1 MLPPGR
7 PPSKRP
13 ATGETPG
20 HGRHAT
26 TLPEAGAPESHV
38 TPSRPTCRM
47 FTTLTLERVISINC
61 EHAQCPWTFDS
72 NAAQGRAALLP
83 DLSPGLSNSAVFCQN
98 RFPAAKLSLYKA
110 HFQSNSANSAA
121 YPIKSH
127 SFSFLRHKTYKHFT
141 FIKNGLSF
149 GASAPGKPIL
159 FYNFLYF
166 YCFSLFARERKL
178 HVPLPRFGEEPQNF
192 SGPAASRRVPAQESR
207 PLKSS

>member
-26 TLPEAGAPESHV
+26 TLPEADAPEPHV

-47 FTTLTLERVISINC
+47 FTTLTLEHVISINC

-72 NAAQGRAALLP
+72 NAAQGCVASSRFIARFVKFCRFLPASVYGGQAVLLMNTFLIKFGKFGSTSDKIAL
-83 DLSPGLSNSAVFCQN
+83 
-98 RFPAAKLSLYKA
+98 
-110 HFQSNSANSAA
+110 
-121 YPIKSH
+121 
-127 SFSFLRHKTYKHFT
+127 FSFLRHKSYKHFT
-141 FIKNGLSF
+141 FIKMGFLLATTPQESPF
-149 GASAPGKPIL
+149 FFVIFCIFIVFL
-159 FYNFLYF
+159 FVCSPTYGQ
-166 YCFSLFARERKL
+166 KL
-178 HVPLPRFGEEPQNF
+178 HTRR
-192 SGPAASRRVPAQESR
+192 AAGGRAAVQESL

>member
-26 TLPEAGAPESHV
+26 TLPEAGVPEPHV

-47 FTTLTLERVISINC
+47 FTALTLELVISINC

-72 NAAQGRAALLP
+72 NAAQGCVASSRFI
-83 DLSPGLSNSAVFCQN
+83 DRFVKFC
-98 RFPAAKLSLYKA
+98 RFFPASVYGGQTVLPMNTFL
-110 HFQSNSANSAA
+110 
-121 YPIKSH
+121 IKFGKFGST
-127 SFSFLRHKTYKHFT
+127 SDKITLFSFLRHKSYKHFT

-149 GASAPGKPIL
+149 GNNAPRKPIL
-159 FYNFLYF
+159 FCIFIVFLFVCSPTYGQ
-166 YCFSLFARERKL
+166 KL
-178 HVPLPRFGEEPQNF
+178 HTRR
-192 SGPAASRRVPAQESR
+192 AAGGRAAVQESL

>member
-26 TLPEAGAPESHV
+26 TLPEADAPEPHV

-47 FTTLTLERVISINC
+47 FTTLTLEHVISINC

-72 NAAQGRAALLP
+72 NAAQGCVASSRFIARFVKFCRFLPASVYGGQAVLLTNTFLIKFGKFGSTSDKIAL
-83 DLSPGLSNSAVFCQN
+83 
-98 RFPAAKLSLYKA
+98 
-110 HFQSNSANSAA
+110 
-121 YPIKSH
+121 
-127 SFSFLRHKTYKHFT
+127 FSFLRHKSYKHFI
-141 FIKNGLSF
+141 FIKMGFLLTTTPQESPF
-149 GASAPGKPIL
+149 FFVIFCIFIVFL
-159 FYNFLYF
+159 FVCSPTYGQ
-166 YCFSLFARERKL
+166 KL
-178 HVPLPRFGEEPQNF
+178 HTRR
-192 SGPAASRRVPAQESR
+192 AAGGRAAVQESL

>member
-72 NAAQGRAALLP
+72 NAAQGCVASSRFIARF
-83 DLSPGLSNSAVFCQN
+83 VKFC
-98 RFPAAKLSLYKA
+98 RFFPASVYGGQTVLLMNTFLIRFGKFGSTSDKITLFFFS
-110 HFQSNSANSAA
+110 SAQNAQ
-121 YPIKSH
+121 
-127 SFSFLRHKTYKHFT
+127 T
-141 FIKNGLSF
+141 
-149 GASAPGKPIL
+149 
-159 FYNFLYF
+159 LYF
-166 YCFSLFARERKL
+166 YKKWAFLWCK
-178 HVPLPRFGEEPQNF
+178 
-192 SGPAASRRVPAQESR
+192 R
-207 PLKSS
+207 PGKAHSFL

>member
-72 NAAQGRAALLP
+72 NAAQGCVASSRFIARF
-83 DLSPGLSNSAVFCQN
+83 VKFC
-98 RFPAAKLSLYKA
+98 RFFPASVYGGQAVLLTNT
-110 HFQSNSANSAA
+110 FL
-121 YPIKSH
+121 IKFGKFGST
-127 SFSFLRHKTYKHFT
+127 SDKIALFSFLRHKSYKHFT

-149 GASAPGKPIL
+149 DNNAPRKPIL
-159 FYNFLYF
+159 FCNFLYF
-166 YCFSLFARERKL
+166 YCFSLCMQPYLWSKIACPPGRRRPGGCSGKPAL
-178 HVPLPRFGEEPQNF
+178 KVLIAEPAHQ
-192 SGPAASRRVPAQESR
+192 
-207 PLKSS
+207 L

>member
-72 NAAQGRAALLP
+72 NAAQGCVASSRFIARF
-83 DLSPGLSNSAVFCQN
+83 VKFC
-98 RFPAAKLSLYKA
+98 RFFPASVYGGQAVLV
-110 HFQSNSANSAA
+110 QSTFSIKFGKFGSISDKITLFFFSSAQNVQ
-121 YPIKSH
+121 
-127 SFSFLRHKTYKHFT
+127 T
-141 FIKNGLSF
+141 
-149 GASAPGKPIL
+149 
-159 FYNFLYF
+159 LYF
-166 YCFSLFARERKL
+166 YKKWAFLWCK
-178 HVPLPRFGEEPQNF
+178 
-192 SGPAASRRVPAQESR
+192 R
-207 PLKSS
+207 PGKAHSFL

>member
-72 NAAQGRAALLP
+72 NAAQGCVASSRFIARF
-83 DLSPGLSNSAVFCQN
+83 VKFC
-98 RFPAAKLSLYKA
+98 RFFPASVYGGQTVLLMNT
-110 HFQSNSANSAA
+110 FL
-121 YPIKSH
+121 IKFGKFGST
-127 SFSFLRHKTYKHFT
+127 SDKIALFSFLRHKTYKHFT

-149 GASAPGKPIL
+149 GNNAPRKPIL
-159 FYNFLYF
+159 FCNFFVFLLF
-166 YCFSLFARERKL
+166 FSLYAALPMVKNCIPAGPQAAGRLFRKA
-178 HVPLPRFGEEPQNF
+178 
-192 SGPAASRRVPAQESR
+192 GP
-207 PLKSS
+207 

>member
-61 EHAQCPWTFDS
+61 EHAQCPWTFES
-72 NAAQGRAALLP
+72 NAAQGCVASSRFIA
-83 DLSPGLSNSAVFCQN
+83 GFVKFCRFCQN

-121 YPIKSH
+121 YPIKSY
-127 SFSFLRHKTYKHFT
+127 SFSFLRHKAHKHFT

-159 FYNFLYF
+159 FYIFCIFIVFLSSPVNENFMY
-166 YCFSLFARERKL
+166 
-178 HVPLPRFGEEPQNF
+178 RFPGLEKNRRIFP
-192 SGPAASRRVPAQESR
+192 GRAASRRVPAQESR

>member
-1 MLPPGR
+1 MHNVHGHLRAMLQR
-7 PPSKRP
+7 PRGTSSRFI
-13 ATGETPG
+13 
-20 HGRHAT
+20 
-26 TLPEAGAPESHV
+26 AGFV
-38 TPSRPTCRM
+38 KFCR
-47 FTTLTLERVISINC
+47 
-61 EHAQCPWTFDS
+61 
-72 NAAQGRAALLP
+72 
-83 DLSPGLSNSAVFCQN
+83 FCQN

-149 GASAPGKPIL
+149 GASTPGKPIL

-192 SGPAASRRVPAQESR
+192 SGPGRFSPGFRSGEPA
-207 PLKSS
+207 LKVLIAEPAHQLQCAVLMAQAQVG

>member
-47 FTTLTLERVISINC
+47 FTTLTLEHMISINC

-72 NAAQGRAALLP
+72 NAAQGCVASSRFIARFVKFCRFLPASVYGGQAVLPMNTFLIKFGKFGSTSDKIAL
-83 DLSPGLSNSAVFCQN
+83 SAQIIQ
-98 RFPAAKLSLYKA
+98 P
-110 HFQSNSANSAA
+110 
-121 YPIKSH
+121 
-127 SFSFLRHKTYKHFT
+127 
-141 FIKNGLSF
+141 
-149 GASAPGKPIL
+149 
-159 FYNFLYF
+159 LYF
-166 YCFSLFARERKL
+166 YKKWAFFWQQRPKKAHSFLQFFVFLLFFSLYAALPMVKNCIPAGPQAAGRLFRKAC
-178 HVPLPRFGEEPQNF
+178 P
-192 SGPAASRRVPAQESR
+192 
-207 PLKSS
+207 

>member
-1 MLPPGR
+1 MHNVHGHLIAMLH
-7 PPSKRP
+7 K
-13 ATGETPG
+13 AT
-20 HGRHAT
+20 
-26 TLPEAGAPESHV
+26 L
-38 TPSRPTCRM
+38 
-47 FTTLTLERVISINC
+47 
-61 EHAQCPWTFDS
+61 
-72 NAAQGRAALLP
+72 LLP

-192 SGPAASRRVPAQESR
+192 PGRAASRRVPAQESR